1 MKDLIVFL
9 IMLFIYF
16 LLALFAQKLN
26 NIYSFKKHIFV
37 WVCLILL
44 ISCFIKYINDFLIY
58 FI

>member
-1 MKDLIVFL
+1 MNDLIVFL

-16 LLALFAQKLN
+16 LLAFSAQKLN
-26 NIYSFKKHIFV
+26 NIYPFKKHIFI

-44 ISCFIKYINDFLIY
+44 ISCFTKYVNDFLIA

>member
-1 MKDLIVFL
+1 MSDLIVFL

-16 LLALFAQKLN
+16 LLALVAQKLN
-26 NIYSFKKHIFV
+26 NIYPFKKHIFI

-44 ISCFIKYINDFLIY
+44 ISYFTKYINDFIIA